1 MNISEDVAKP
11 TIPRSLPFLDDAEF
25 LTIRNMVRSLLVSL
39 RQKGL
44 LLTEKEFKNRDISPV
59 VAKGH
64 DVSRAFGCDCIKTA
78 LKIYKLHKIRV
89 PQKFLVL
96 KSRVKH
102 ITLSKKLFSK
112 ELKVYAEQILEDY
125 RRLSSEEMQEL
136 ITLVKA
142 TGYSD
147 CYRRNLITTKSH
159 VYVVDTELKAFFPLA
174 PDTGHLK
181 SLTNSVE
188 AEDQNAFSEEL
199 NNQEI
204 HVTLANVI
212 CAQRTRC
219 LGYEFKFRFS
229 ELGI

>member
-1 MNISEDVAKP
+1 MNISKDVPKP
-11 TIPRSLPFLDDAEF
+11 TIQRPFFFHDDAEF
-25 LTIRNMVRSLLVSL
+25 LTIRNLIRSLLLSL
-39 RQKGL
+39 RQNRL
-44 LLTEKEFKNRDISPV
+44 LLTEKEFENRNICPV
-59 VAKGH
+59 MTKGH
-64 DVSRAFGCDCIKTA
+64 DVSRVVGCDCITTA
-78 LKIYKLHKIRV
+78 LKIHGLRKIRV

-96 KSRVKH
+96 NSRAKH

-112 ELKVYAEQILEDY
+112 ELTVFATQILEDY
-125 RRLSSEEMQEL
+125 RRLSSEEMREL
-136 ITLVKA
+136 ITLVEA